1 MSLVTRLAALALALL
16 LSGCGGG
23 NDDGAASDPDANV
36 LEVTRNDGSRVEFSG
51 TVRAWC
57 EKGRVFV
64 LGGRFPEE
72 DEEHP
77 PAFWYLSAAEGQE
90 TIELP
95 AENLLFVFDSAVGSS
110 GNELSSNEEESSGSV
125 TFREWSCE
133 QGDTV
138 RVDVD
143 ATLDSEFHNAP
154 SVDANGQVEAVIGD
168 PIPIP
173 D

>member
-1 MSLVTRLAALALALL
+1 VTRLIALALALL
-16 LSGCGGG
+16 LAGCGGDE
-23 NDDGAASDPDANV
+23 DDGAASDADANV

-57 EKGRVFV
+57 EDGRVFV
-64 LGGRFPEE
+64 LGGRFPKE

-95 AENLLFVFDSAVGSS
+95 AENLLFVFDPPVGSS

-125 TFREWSCE
+125 TFRESGCE

-138 RVDVD
+138 RVDID
-143 ATLDSEFHNAP
+143 ATLDSEYHDLP
-154 SVDANGQVEAVIGD
+154 SARAEGEIESVIGD